1 MQAPELRDA
10 ERDSES
16 RITSVDDTH
25 VCFTYRK
32 VHSNRLRTMRLP
44 IFVFLHRFLQH
55 VLPSGFMK
63 VRHFGFLSPSFKMPF
78 EEIKARIE
86 LAQGFNVK
94 PAAPIEV
101 PKAQPLRCP
110 HCGAKLVYRR
120 TMLPHEQ
127 MRQRIAQSFARPGAP
142 AMI

>member
-1 MQAPELRDA
+1 
-10 ERDSES
+10 
-16 RITSVDDTH
+16 
-25 VCFTYRK
+25 
-32 VHSNRLRTMRLP
+32 
-44 IFVFLHRFLQH
+44 
-55 VLPSGFMK
+55 
-63 VRHFGFLSPSFKMPF
+63 MPF

-94 PAAPIEV
+94 TPTAVEV
-101 PKAQPLRCP
+101 PRRQPLRCP

-142 AMI
+142 VMIQALNAGA